1 MRILLFLL
9 LFISESNLFSQS
21 LPKDS
26 SNTLPFDDNKIKDSY
41 FLSNS
46 SGIFSYDSL
55 YIWNDKRSLSEIM
68 NERPGY
74 FINNFGP
81 GGRNLINF
89 NGFSPSDIGIFR
101 DGIQLND
108 ILFGGFDIQNISVN
122 EIEKTEEVSGVSSFF
137 YGFNTSGKAI
147 NIITKDIFRT
157 KPFSQFRYSQDRF
170 NSLDADLVFNLPF
183 SKKINW
189 IAGITKH
196 SVDGRYENSGFDVWR
211 ARTRLSYYLS
221 PKFNLKA
228 DFNFSKINRGLNE
241 GLTFTSDK
249 DSLSQ
254 KSAAVV
260 NPSSGEIIENYFYN
274 IALTGRFF
282 KDNNSL
288 TKLTLYSNNTIR
300 DYTNSDTITVGIS
313 NYFSQPAKYHYIQY
327 AAGLSQNLNYR
338 LSRKSTLEFIFGGNV
353 YLNYYNYANH
363 YINDLYSEI
372 YSLKLKSD
380 FKFEN
385 LFISVSV
392 KANAMKKDV
401 SLPFYN
407 NLSDKNDYTNV
418 NTGAEAGYIFTP
430 GKNNFLK
437 LYGGVNNI
445 SYQNERTLV
454 NAGIFLENTN
464 KKYYQYLESGLEFNI
479 KDKLDIKSFYF
490 HNGKDLFFSQYRSAG
505 GVNTSLNYY
514 SSFVDAYISY
524 NYVNSDFFPKHN
536 VKSDISYHNILF
548 KNKLRL
554 RTGFN
559 IKYFSAPENS
569 SGSVYY
575 EYSQSN
581 YSFYHA
587 VSRNVKMSGFQ
598 ADFYVGARIGHAN
611 VNLTIAN
618 IFNTFYYDTL
628 LYPADDLGGFVN
640 SISRFT
646 IVWDFLN

>member
-1 MRILLFLL
+1 
-9 LFISESNLFSQS
+9 
-21 LPKDS
+21 
-26 SNTLPFDDNKIKDSY
+26 
-41 FLSNS
+41 
-46 SGIFSYDSL
+46 
-55 YIWNDKRSLSEIM
+55 M

-101 DGIQLND
+101 DGIQSND
-108 ILFGGFDIQNISVN
+108 ILFGGFDVQNISVN
-122 EIEKTEEVSGVSSFF
+122 EIDKTEEVSGVSSFF
-137 YGFNTSGKAI
+137 YGFNTPGKAI
-147 NIITKDIFRT
+147 NIITKDAFRT

-189 IAGITKH
+189 MAGITKH

-228 DFNFSKINRGLNE
+228 DFNFSKITRGLNE
-241 GLTFTSDK
+241 GLIFTSDK

-260 NPSSGEIIENYFYN
+260 NPSSGEVIENYFYN

-282 KDNNSL
+282 KDKNSL

-300 DYTNSDTITVGIS
+300 DYSNSDTITVGTS
-313 NYFSQPAKYHYIQY
+313 NYFSPPAKYHYIQY
-327 AAGLSQNLNYR
+327 AADLSQNLNYR
-338 LSRKSTLEFIFGGNV
+338 LSRKSSLEFIFGGNV

-385 LFISVSV
+385 LFLSVFV

-407 NLSDKNDYTNV
+407 NLSDKNNYTNV
-418 NTGAEAGYIFTP
+418 NTGAEAGYKFTLD
-430 GKNNFLK
+430 KNKFLK

-445 SYQNERTLV
+445 SYQNEQTLI

-490 HNGKDLFFSQYRSAG
+490 HNGKNLFYSRYRSAG

-514 SSFVDAYISY
+514 SSFADAYISY
-524 NYVNSDFFPKHN
+524 NYINSDFFPKHN
-536 VKSDISYHNILF
+536 IKSDISYHNFLF

-569 SGSVYY
+569 SGNVYY

-598 ADFYVGARIGHAN
+598 TDFYVGARIGHAN